1 MPAYSIMQSLGNID
15 QEQVKIA
22 ARIALRQAM
31 NRSSSNMGTDGTQVS
46 VSIPELLRTLGLN
59 APAVPMDDNTPVPTT
74 DITIPVELQDAIAD
88 QLVEQ
93 YWPQIQYDPRATV
106 ALLDGHPIVLLTLI
120 NLALYR
126 ERVSKGF
133 TIECT
138 GSFLAT
144 RTLTFRASPV
154 LTH

>member
-1 MPAYSIMQSLGNID
+1 MATNRNRMPAYSIMQSLGNID

-93 YWPQIQYDPRATV
+93 YWPQIQYDLPCYCCALGWPCYRLTYIDQPCTV
-106 ALLDGHPIVLLTLI
+106 QGEGI
-120 NLALYR
+120 
-126 ERVSKGF
+126 ER
-133 TIECT
+133 I
-138 GSFLAT
+138 
-144 RTLTFRASPV
+144 
-154 LTH
+154 HD